1 MQIKKLLLTNRFLQ
15 DLNPVVAG
23 AQQCGPGHRFGPYI
37 RGYTLIHYVRSGK
50 GKFYAR
56 GEEYEVTAGQAF
68 LILPGEVTTYEA
80 DREDPWCYC
89 WVGFD
94 GSMTRRFEELP
105 PVFTMDETLF
115 INIFPPEGYT
125 GRPEYWVSG
134 GLHRLY
140 GGLFPQPLSGNIHVQ
155 KVENLIRA
163 SYMEQITVES
173 IAKALNL
180 DRRYLTR
187 LFKEHTGKSVQ
198 EYLIGVRMDEASHY
212 LERGYG
218 VQETAKLCGYTDFA
232 NFSKMYKK
240 YFGKNP
246 KKQPKK

>member
-1 MQIKKLLLTNRFLQ
+1 MQKKNLLLTNRFLQ
-15 DLNPVVAG
+15 DLNPIVAG
-23 AQQCGPGHRFGPYI
+23 DQQCAPGHRFGPYI
-37 RGYTLIHYVRSGK
+37 RGYTLIHFVRSGK

-56 GEEYEVTAGQAF
+56 GAEYEVTAGQAF

-80 DREDPWCYC
+80 DLEEPWHYC

-94 GSMTRRFEELP
+94 GSLTHRFEQLQ
-105 PVFTMDETLF
+105 PVLSIDETLF
-115 INIFPPEGYT
+115 LNIFPPEEYT
-125 GRPEYWVSG
+125 GRPEYWISG

-140 GGLFPQPLSGNIHVQ
+140 GVLFPDPISGNVHVQ

-163 SYMEQITVES
+163 SYMEQITVEG

-198 EYLIGVRMDEASHY
+198 EYLISVRMDEAAHY
-212 LERGYG
+212 LKRGYG
-218 VQETAKLCGYTDFA
+218 VQETAKLCGYADLA

-240 YFGKNP
+240 HFGYNP
-246 KKQPKK
+246 KKK